1 MGCHTWFYKPTT
13 KTTEEIRS
21 NVINFIRRK
30 IEYYKDIRNRDKF
43 NEEFGGKSTY
53 WSEKDFNKT
62 RVFYERS
69 LRRIQSGSSYWS
81 VLIYS
86 RRFHNSIVYYTNG
99 VFYEDFDLH
108 DVFRIKGYPKNLL
121 TTFEDTLG
129 FIKTNSISIDDE
141 GLRTIKEFFD
151 IEPKGGLIRFG

>member
-1 MGCHTWFYKPTT
+1 M
-13 KTTEEIRS
+13 
-21 NVINFIRRK
+21 
-30 IEYYKDIRNRDKF
+30 
-43 NEEFGGKSTY
+43 
-53 WSEKDFNKT
+53 
-62 RVFYERS
+62 
-69 LRRIQSGSSYWS
+69 
-81 VLIYS
+81 
-86 RRFHNSIVYYTNG
+86 YYTNG
-99 VFYEDFDLH
+99 VFYEDYDLQ